1 MTNRKEHNLKY
12 RKAHAEEISAQKKG
26 YNLIHAEE
34 RRAKAKAARAAW
46 THERREADLARKK
59 AYNNSPEGI
68 AKRKLYQLKLAEA
81 RKIKAA
87 ERQVT
92 KKEDAKNMTAKV
104 NKYMRTAKP
113 AKVIDQP
120 ADTITLKEIA
130 KDLGASV
137 FLIREI
143 VKEPAFNMPKVKM
156 LRVDGIDLY
165 DIYEIRAWMQTYK
178 EALISRVI
186 LGTSKRKSGG
196 ITLTEDIMLLV
207 NWVRNCAHIERY
219 TMRLAQVSASKALC
233 KSYGVKSLLEIK
245 L

>member
-1 MTNRKEHNLKY
+1 MDGNL
-12 RKAHAEEISAQKKG
+12 
-26 YNLIHAEE
+26 
-34 RRAKAKAARAAW
+34 
-46 THERREADLARKK
+46 
-59 AYNNSPEGI
+59 
-68 AKRKLYQLKLAEA
+68 
-81 RKIKAA
+81 
-87 ERQVT
+87 
-92 KKEDAKNMTAKV
+92 
-104 NKYMRTAKP
+104 
-113 AKVIDQP
+113 

-156 LRVDGIDLY
+156 LRVDGVDLY